1 LNGTRTL
8 YEVKAAPTKRAAFY
22 RHLRRQ
28 RTLMAGVLVLHGSGF
43 MRKSG
48 ESLERYE
55 YDDAIHA
62 WIKKLL
68 LKPRPYPPGS
78 QGKNLQMSLMHY
90 EFNCEARKFRVTKAI
105 LIYED
110 GSREKA
116 KSGRHGHRWQDIP
129 PGEVEGYY
137 GHLCGKR
144 GG

>member
-1 LNGTRTL
+1 MG
-8 YEVKAAPTKRAAFY
+8 KAALF
-22 RHLRRQ
+22 L
-28 RTLMAGVLVLHGSGF
+28 TLVVLGGVLSASPAEGVEWELFLQADNNSTFHYVDQ
-43 MRKSG
+43 